1 MLRRNFVFAFTAVPA
16 LLRGDVRVRV
26 RVGAGHPIRRSRTVV
41 VRRPPAVVRTRVR
54 YLPVVSFR
62 RTVVVLPPPARH
74 AWTDSET
81 IHRRE
86 DWVDTNFRVNKRGTE
101 LFLDVRG
108 RAEVDFAEVEFDNGE
123 TQVVD
128 FNEQRLETGVY
139 PLLDFKNG
147 REVDAVRIVARART
161 QEARIGV
168 VLAR

>member
-1 MLRRNFVFAFTAVPA
+1 MIRRDFVFVLAALPA
-16 LLRGDVRVRV
+16 IARADVRVRV

-41 VRRPPAVVRTRVR
+41 VRRPPAVMRTRVT
-54 YLPVVSFR
+54 YLPVVRFR
-62 RTVVVLPPPARH
+62 RAVVVLPPPARH

-108 RAEVDFAEVEFDNGE
+108 RVEVDFAEVEFDNGE

-128 FNEQRLETGVY
+128 FNEERLESGVY
-139 PLLDFKNG
+139 PLLDFRNG

-161 QEARIGV
+161 QEARVGV